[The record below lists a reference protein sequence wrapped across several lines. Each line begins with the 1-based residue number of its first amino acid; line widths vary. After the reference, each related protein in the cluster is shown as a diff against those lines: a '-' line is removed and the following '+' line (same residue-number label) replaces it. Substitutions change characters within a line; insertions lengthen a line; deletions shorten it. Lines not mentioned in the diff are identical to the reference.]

1 MKLTDK
7 IVAALTLKPG
17 ETERLIADDD
27 MTGLRLRLRRGAK
40 GVTKRWVYKYSRGAR
55 QHSFTLDWP
64 AHNLTAARKHA
75 GELQAKLRLGQDPA
89 KERRAGKAEALAT
102 MGAVLLAYLQQQ
114 ARGGAAGQLPR
125 AGAPPDDA
133 LRTAAPL
140 PVDGD
145 HPGHGGGAERGNR

>member
-7 IVAALTLKPG
+7 IVAVLTLKPG

-40 GVTKRWVYKYSRGAR
+40 GITKRWVYKYSRGAQ

-64 AHNLTAARKHA
+64 AHNLTAARKRA

-102 MGAVLLAYLQQQ
+102 MGAVLLTYLQHKRLAPNLRHRLRRVGGRLLRGRGRDQPRQ
-114 ARGGAAGQLPR
+114 WLPARDR
-125 AGAPPDDA
+125 WA
-133 LRTAAPL
+133 L
-140 PVDGD
+140 
-145 HPGHGGGAERGNR
+145 